1 MTSKVGH
8 TDLVFGVRSGLI
20 IRSVQARLQIV
31 PPWKTFKHTDS
42 NWPAYLISSATWAKN
57 EGLSILYI
65 GDYCAGCTEFCN
77 LSSPLPAVTA
87 TLYTPYIN
95 YIIY

>member
-42 NWPAYLISSATWAKN
+42 NWPAYLISSAT
-57 EGLSILYI
+57 
-65 GDYCAGCTEFCN
+65 
-77 LSSPLPAVTA
+77 
-87 TLYTPYIN
+87 
-95 YIIY
+95 